1 MSRNFRCTVGVAI
14 VYLLLM
20 LDVIFFFFMGLL
32 FFNGLMDMH
41 YGWIESGWD
50 VRFER
55 GIAKMFWSLNGFLA
69 FFGIAAG
76 LLKAEAWLCRWKAGK
91 A

>member
-14 VYLLLM
+14 VWGLFVLNI
-20 LDVIFFFFMGLL
+20 VFGCFVVQVFFGGL
-32 FFNGLMDMH
+32 NDM
-41 YGWIESGWD
+41 YFGWLKSGWD
-50 VRFER
+50 VQFTY
-55 GIAKMFWSLNGFLA
+55 GIAKVFCSLLGLLA

-76 LLKAEAWLCRWKAGK
+76 LIKAEGWLCRWKAGK

>member
-14 VYLLLM
+14 VYLLLI
-20 LDVIFFFFMGLL
+20 LDVIFVIFMGSL
-32 FFNGLMDMH
+32 FIGVMSDMH
-41 YGWIESGWD
+41 YGWLDSGWD

-55 GIAKMFWSLNGFLA
+55 GIAKMFVSLLGMLC
-69 FFGIAAG
+69 FFGIAAW
-76 LLKAEAWLCRWKAGK
+76 LNKTEDRLCRWKAGK